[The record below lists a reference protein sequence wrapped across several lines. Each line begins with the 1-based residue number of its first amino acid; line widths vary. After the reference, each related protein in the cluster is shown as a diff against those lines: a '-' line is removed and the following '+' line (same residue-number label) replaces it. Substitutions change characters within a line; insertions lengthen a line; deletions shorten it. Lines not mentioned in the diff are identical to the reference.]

1 MKKSIL
7 AVATASVFILSA
19 GAAFAAADGV
29 YQGSAMGHN
38 DMVTVEVTMKGD
50 KIADVRV
57 VKSLETPAV
66 SELPKRVIPELV
78 VKNQTLKVDRIS
90 GATFSSY
97 AILGAVKDA
106 LVKAGVDPAKYLQGK
121 SVKYTFEVPSEA
133 AADVVIVGGGGAG
146 LAAAV
151 SAAREGASVVVLEK
165 MSFLGGNTVL
175 AGGALNASDPPLEAK
190 QGMSAGQRQMV
201 ESLLAEK
208 PRSELHAALLASLK
222 SKWDAHI
229 EKTPDV
235 LFDCEELHAL
245 QTYKAGDYAADLALI
260 DEMTRMAPDTVKRL
274 ASMGLD
280 WNKFTSQYVGA
291 IWPRSHDAANFT
303 SGQGYIDTF
312 RSTIEKEKLP
322 VRIFYQTKAEELVK
336 KDGRIV
342 GVEATGPDGG
352 RVIVSAKKGVI
363 LASGGFGANVKMRM
377 KYDTLW
383 GGKLDEKIG
392 TTNSPAIMGD
402 GIVMAEKAGAKLIDM
417 GYIQLLPVT
426 DPQNGTVSGV
436 CQGTAIYVNTDGRR
450 FVNEMGRRDELS
462 RAALAQKGGVF
473 YRMCTVA
480 NSRVKPDGMTTMG
493 QSIDTLIKAGK
504 VVRGETVEE
513 LAQKTKID
521 PAVLRAT
528 FERFNDFCRK
538 QSADPDFGRPSC
550 APNIPMYEGPYYA
563 ELRTPS
569 VHHTMGGVKI
579 DPQTHVVGV
588 DGKVIPG
595 LYAAG
600 EVTGGIHGT
609 NRVGGNAITDCLSFG
624 NLAGIEAASGK

>member
-7 AVATASVFILSA
+7 AAATASVFLLAS
-19 GAAFAAADGV
+19 GTSSAAADGV
-29 YQGSAMGHN
+29 YQGTAMGHN
-38 DMVTVEVTMKGD
+38 DMVVVEVTLKGD
-50 KIADVRV
+50 KIAGVRV

-66 SELPKRVIPELV
+66 SELPKRVIPELI
-78 VKNQTLKVDRIS
+78 VKNQTLRVDRVS

-106 LVKAGVDPAKYLQGK
+106 LGKAGVDPAKYLQGK
-121 SVKYTFEVPSEA
+121 AVKYVFEVPSEA

-175 AGGALNASDPPLEAK
+175 AGGALNASDPSLEAK
-190 QGMSAGQRQMV
+190 QSMSAGQRRMV
-201 ESLLAEK
+201 EALLAEK
-208 PRSELHAALLASLK
+208 PRNELHAALLASLK
-222 SKWDAHI
+222 TKWDAHV

-245 QTYKAGDYAADLALI
+245 QTYKAADLTLI

-274 ASMGLD
+274 ASLGLD

-312 RSTIEKEKLP
+312 RGAIEKEKLP
-322 VRIFYQTKAEELVK
+322 VRILLQTKAEELIQK
-336 KDGRIV
+336 NGRIV
-342 GVEATGPDGG
+342 GVAATGPDGG
-352 RVIVSAKKGVI
+352 KVVVSAKKGVI

-383 GGKLDEKIG
+383 GGKLDGKIG
-392 TTNSPAIMGD
+392 TTNSPAITGD
-402 GIVMAEKAGAKLIDM
+402 GIVMAEKAGAKLVDM

-513 LAQKTKID
+513 LARKTKID

-528 FERFNDFCRK
+528 FQRFNDFCRR
-538 QSADPDFGRPSC
+538 QSTDPDFGRPSC
-550 APNIPMYEGPYYA
+550 APNIPMYQGPYYA

-579 DPQTHVVGV
+579 DPQTHVIAV

-624 NLAGIEAASGK
+624 NLAGLEAAAGK